1 MFADD
6 IVLLAP
12 PMQEIQSMLD
22 ACESELKLLDLK
34 VSASKSMCIRIG
46 NRYKAHCCQLLSSCG
61 IVPWVNEARYLG
73 MHIASNH
80 KFIVDLSKAKAKFYR
95 SANAILGKLGNQK
108 NPAVSLQLMQSI
120 ALPVLLY
127 GLEALSFCKSDKVSL
142 DHTWDRSFMKV
153 YMTFNKEIIQQC
165 QYYGGFLPVSLL
177 LDIRKTDFLSRLHFS
192 ENNLL
197 IFLYN
202 NFGYKDLCT
211 TAKKYNVQTDFFI
224 KNSKFVVKNYFTHQI
239 FA

>member
-1 MFADD
+1 MMSSGSTVPSKAFDKVNHYVLFNKLMKRQVPRKIIYLLRCWYENTFLYVRWYNEISRTFQVFAGVRQGGILSPILFLIYVDDLLLKLNKFGCKLFGFNVGALMFADD
-6 IVLLAP
+6 IALLAP
-12 PMQEIQSMLD
+12 SVREIQSMLD

-108 NPAVSLQLMQSI
+108 NPAVSL
-120 ALPVLLY
+120 
-127 GLEALSFCKSDKVSL
+127 
-142 DHTWDRSFMKV
+142 
-153 YMTFNKEIIQQC
+153 
-165 QYYGGFLPVSLL
+165 
-177 LDIRKTDFLSRLHFS
+177 
-192 ENNLL
+192 
-197 IFLYN
+197 
-202 NFGYKDLCT
+202 
-211 TAKKYNVQTDFFI
+211 
-224 KNSKFVVKNYFTHQI
+224 
-239 FA
+239 